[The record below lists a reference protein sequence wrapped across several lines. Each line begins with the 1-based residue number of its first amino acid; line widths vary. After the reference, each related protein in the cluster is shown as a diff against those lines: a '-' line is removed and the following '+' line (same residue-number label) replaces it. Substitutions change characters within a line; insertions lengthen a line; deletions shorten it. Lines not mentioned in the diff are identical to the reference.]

1 MQSTQL
7 ELKSVGSCSCSLL
20 FDSFGCVGGN
30 ATARN
35 LFLKYPATATE
46 PEDQFNA
53 RYEAETKT

>member
-1 MQSTQL
+1 MQLQS
-7 ELKSVGSCSCSLL
+7 KSVASCSSFL
-20 FDSFGCVGGN
+20 FDSFGCGGII